1 MSRIDRGSI
10 ADYRAS
16 PPRED
21 QDNWGVLSEKRRSD
35 PDLDVPLGGS
45 RDRTDE
51 SLKRKRIAS
60 KENLHGKQMQRGK
73 EENKVR
79 CKYFNSKAG
88 CSRGDSCKFLHER
101 KKDKGYDLDRERK
114 KPRREEY
121 DRSVN
126 SRPTTF
132 SALAE
137 VYAVRNFAIF
147 CDRDLLSH
155 TIFQARE
162 DKLDDRSRRDYTSSD
177 SQARRTDH
185 RDRYDEDPRERG
197 EKQKEGAADFLS
209 TLPLDHDPNQNND
222 ARSRHTSST
231 HSNDLER
238 KIKSE
243 PVAGSDPASSDAIL
257 AVHDRFREVEQQV
270 KNLSAKMKQEHELRE
285 QIEKK
290 NRHLAGKNDELEK
303 RISEL
308 EKEKRGW
315 EDTRGGMQ
323 KKISELGA
331 DNDLLREKCKA
342 LTEMMQ
348 KYEKEAESLAK
359 AKEEQEK
366 KMNERGMRESA
377 LAARNKQA
385 VEKLKDA
392 NEATKRL
399 QKDLSDMTDRNAKL
413 RQLLLATKAEKDK
426 LAAGANQQQQKEGGQ
441 KDGGEAA
448 TGEEATT
455 TQQVGAMTDTGEGI
469 LFQDEVRARL
479 MALERR
485 VLQLEGVKAEE
496 EEPSSTRSTQETNR
510 LQESSVLKDTNAS
523 IEDLENEED
532 EFVEWL

>member
-1 MSRIDRGSI
+1 VT
-10 ADYRAS
+10 A
-16 PPRED
+16 
-21 QDNWGVLSEKRRSD
+21 
-35 PDLDVPLGGS
+35 
-45 RDRTDE
+45 
-51 SLKRKRIAS
+51 
-60 KENLHGKQMQRGK
+60 
-73 EENKVR
+73 
-79 CKYFNSKAG
+79 
-88 CSRGDSCKFLHER
+88 
-101 KKDKGYDLDRERK
+101 
-114 KPRREEY
+114 
-121 DRSVN
+121 
-126 SRPTTF
+126 TF
-132 SALAE
+132 SH
-137 VYAVRNFAIF
+137 NN
-147 CDRDLLSH
+147 
-155 TIFQARE
+155 FQARE
-162 DKLDDRSRRDYTSSD
+162 DKLDDRSRRDYNSSD
-177 SQARRTDH
+177 SRARRTDL
-185 RDRYDEDPRERG
+185 RDRYENEDLRERG

-209 TLPLDHDPNQNND
+209 TLPLDNDTNQNND
-222 ARSRHTSST
+222 HARSRHTSST

-243 PVAGSDPASSDAIL
+243 PVGSDPASSDAIL

-270 KNLSAKMKQEHELRE
+270 KNLSAKMKQENELRE

-290 NRHLAGKNDELEK
+290 NLHLAGNNDELEK

-426 LAAGANQQQQKEGGQ
+426 LVAGANQQKEGQ
-441 KDGGEAA
+441 KNGGEAA
-448 TGEEATT
+448 TGEEATTTTT

-469 LFQDEVRARL
+469 LFQDEVRTRL

-485 VLQLEGVKAEE
+485 VLQLERVKE
-496 EEPSSTRSTQETNR
+496 EEPPSTRSTQETNR
-510 LQESSVLKDTNAS
+510 LQESSVLLQDRNAS
-523 IEDLENEED
+523 CLIEDLENEED